1 MFCNTARELSQCYIN
16 CTVRKAFKESMRD
29 RSLLYIKNVDTLFFE
44 GKYLPPLQSNIEPR
58 QSCAKHHYALL
69 SRSTKIEPKHL
80 HQSTRT
86 TLFTPVAL
94 HVRSSRP
101 FSLLLSV
108 PLSTP
113 SLCPFSQSLS
123 SLILLAPSLGL
134 FARHLSVFFLGGLF
148 SWPGG
153 YRRT

>member
-113 SLCPFSQSLS
+113 SLCPSLYPLSLS
-123 SLILLAPSLGL
+123 L
-134 FARHLSVFFLGGLF
+134 LSVSILTHPLSPFSGPLRSAPLCFFFGGSL
-148 SWPGG
+148 
-153 YRRT
+153 